1 MCGSIIKKDIS
12 SNSKINF
19 NNVNERMIT
28 GVEHI
33 IKKYFDIVFG
43 KEKDGILIFILYKYK
58 YYIKFMYS
66 KMLSHSNIYSR
77 RLKPAFGTI
86 NDRFNKFK
94 NNFG

>member
-43 KEKDGILIFILYKYK
+43 KEKDGILIFILYNH
-58 YYIKFMYS
+58 IKFMYR

>member
-33 IKKYFDIVFG
+33 IKKYSNLLKIKSDIENKLNPTYAPNGTYVETSSIIYNG
-43 KEKDGILIFILYKYK
+43 KDQYF
-58 YYIKFMYS
+58 YY
-66 KMLSHSNIYSR
+66 
-77 RLKPAFGTI
+77 
-86 NDRFNKFK
+86 
-94 NNFG
+94 